1 MNLTNMNRSKNDNHY
16 TILIMDTYY
25 YIQNNIKRFF
35 VSSLFMLLLLVS
47 SNMTAQSNASEVSG
61 TVVSAEDSM
70 PLPGVSIVLK
80 GTATGVTTD
89 FDGNYSIKMPNST
102 GTLVF
107 SYLGFETREVAVNGQ
122 STINVSMAT
131 DTQALDEV
139 VVTALGIK
147 RSEKSLGYS
156 VENVA
161 AEELTRVAQANVL
174 NSLSGKVA
182 GVTLN
187 STGGTGSTVSM
198 VIRGAISLSTDNQP
212 LFVVDGVPIANSVNN
227 IGGFGD
233 RNPVDYGNAISDLD
247 PESIENV
254 TILKGPS
261 AAALYG
267 SRAGNGV
274 VLITTKKAKDNQR
287 MKVTFSSNTVFD
299 LPYKYLDIQ
308 SQFASGYLSYSP
320 ASEGNG
326 NILPSV
332 IPAGGNGGPELDR
345 GYFAVQ
351 WNSPLDAN
359 GNPIPIELKSYS
371 NNIRNFVQT
380 GITTTN
386 SITVT
391 NSTESLNY
399 RLGVTAMDNTGVVP
413 NSDLKRNSFSLSA
426 SSSLTDKLTVSSNIN
441 VIHSYADNR
450 PASNRGTN
458 PLQAAYSVPANINIL
473 DIKDYK
479 LPGTDIFNFSDNYPN
494 PYFLAYEVNNSFSR
508 FRIFGNMAL
517 DWQLSPS
524 FNIRTSYN
532 LNSFNQTQE
541 TKMAPGYARES
552 NNGTYGIAK
561 TDGMETNID
570 LLATYTKELGDFD
583 MSISAG
589 GNLMYQRNNGLSNS
603 ASNKVGLIV
612 PNLFTVDNIAPA
624 TLQFSSFN
632 TERAINSV
640 YALANFGFK
649 DMLYLDVTARND
661 WSSTL
666 PIDNRSYFYPS
677 ASLSFLVSE
686 LVSIP
691 KVDLLKLRAGWARV
705 GNDTSPYQL
714 GSFYNNQGQWDS
726 AVLYSAQG
734 GLNTPGLEPEEATS
748 KEFGIDLTMFQNR
761 LRIEGTY
768 YTVENRNQIVPNI
781 PIPGSSGYSS
791 VSINAGV
798 LESKGYEISLG
809 FTPIRNENWNWDLNV
824 NYTTNESKIL
834 ELSDG
839 VDYIQFWSDNKS
851 VSRGYVANA
860 ATGED
865 GLVGNIYSPKIKRV
879 TDVNS
884 PYFNYPLIGQGEDAE
899 WLAQDER
906 VKVGNYNP
914 DFIVGLQSS
923 LSYKNLTLNLTFDW
937 RSGGQ
942 YMSQTSRY
950 LTEDGYSQQILDNL
964 VNPGIANAG
973 PELKQWV
980 LDHADEYIFGENF
993 ISIGGPPSDGGFAE
1007 SLGGS
1012 VVYDGIFNAGV
1023 VGTHD
1028 ENGNFILD
1036 YENLGDVGT
1045 NFIPFSVANP
1055 WDFGTPHMFDAD
1067 FIKLREISLSY
1078 DLPNKYVDRIGLDK
1092 LSFAVY
1098 SRNIMLW
1105 TKDSAF
1111 GVDPERAFQAETS
1124 SGNRGTQFKQGIER
1138 YNVEPWLVPIGI
1150 KISVTF

>member
-1 MNLTNMNRSKNDNHY
+1 
-16 TILIMDTYY
+16 MDTHNHFQNKVARYSACLSFVLFLLFSS
-25 YIQNNIKRFF
+25 YISAQTVTGT
-35 VSSLFMLLLLVS
+35 VSS
-47 SNMTAQSNASEVSG
+47 AADG
-61 TVVSAEDSM
+61 M
-70 PLPGVSIVLK
+70 PLPGVTVLIK
-80 GTATGVTTD
+80 GTTSGTSAD
-89 FDGNYSIKMPNST
+89 FDGNYTIDIPDANS
-102 GTLVF
+102 TLVF
-107 SYLGFETREVAVNGQ
+107 SYLGFEAQDIEVAGRT
-122 STINVSMAT
+122 TINVVMNEDA
-131 DTQALDEV
+131 QALDEV

-147 RSEKSLGYS
+147 REEKSLGYS

-161 AEELTRVAQANVL
+161 AEELTRVAQENVL

-187 STGGTGSTVSM
+187 NTGGAGSSVSM
-198 VIRGAISLSTDNQP
+198 VIRGAISLSSDNQP
-212 LFVVDGVPIANSVNN
+212 LFVVDGVPIANTLNN

-247 PESIENV
+247 PQSIENV
-254 TILKGPS
+254 SILKGPS

-274 VLITTKKAKDNQR
+274 VLITTKKAKDKEK
-287 MKVTFSSNTVFD
+287 MKVNFTSNTVFD
-299 LPYKYLDIQ
+299 VPYRYLDTQ
-308 SQFASGYLSYSP
+308 SQFANGYFSFSPESQGGSY
-320 ASEGNG
+320 
-326 NILPSV
+326 ILPDV
-332 IPAGGNGGPELDR
+332 IPAGGNGGPELDK
-345 GYFAVQ
+345 GYYAVQ

-359 GNPIPIELKSYS
+359 GVPIPTELVSYPD
-371 NNIRNFVQT
+371 NVKEFVQT

-386 SITVT
+386 SITIT
-391 NSTESLNY
+391 NSTEALNY
-399 RLGVTAMDNTGVVP
+399 RMGVTALDNTGIIP
-413 NSDLKRNSFSLSA
+413 NSDFKRNSFSLSA
-426 SSSLTDKLTVSSNIN
+426 SSKFSDKLEASTN
-441 VIHSYADNR
+441 VNVVHGYADNR

-473 DIKDYK
+473 DVKDYK
-479 LPGTDIFNFSDNYPN
+479 LPGTDIYNFSSDYSN
-494 PYFLAYEVNNSFSR
+494 PWFLANEVNNSFSR
-508 FRIFGNMAL
+508 FRVYGNFAL
-517 DWQLSPS
+517 DWKVSPS

-541 TKMAPGYARES
+541 TKMAPGYNRET

-561 TDGMETNID
+561 TDGLETNID
-570 LLATYTKELGDFD
+570 LLASYNKDLGDFD
-583 MSISAG
+583 MTISAG
-589 GNLMYQRNNGLSNS
+589 GNLMYQKNNGLINS
-603 ASNKVGLIV
+603 AATGAGLIV

-624 TLQFSSFN
+624 TLNYSSYT
-632 TERAINSV
+632 TERGINSV
-640 YALANFGFK
+640 YGLANFGFK

-666 PIDNRSYFYPS
+666 PVDNRSYFYPS
-677 ASLSFLVSE
+677 ASLSLLVSE

-691 KVDLLKLRAGWARV
+691 KVDLLKVRAGWARV

-714 GSFYNNQGQWDS
+714 SSYFNNNGQWEN
-726 AVLYSAQG
+726 AVLYSGQS
-734 GLNTPGLEPEEATS
+734 GLNTPNLEPEEATS
-748 KEFGIDLTMFQNR
+748 QEIGIDLNMFSNR
-761 LRIEGTY
+761 LRFEGTY

-781 PIPGSSGYSS
+781 PIPGSSGYNS

-798 LESKGYEISLG
+798 LESKGLELSLG
-809 FTPIRNENWNWDLNV
+809 FTPVRTENFNWDVNL
-824 NYTTNESKIL
+824 NYTTNESTIL

-839 VDYIQFWSDNKS
+839 VDYIEFWSENKS

-865 GLVGNIYSPKIKRV
+865 GLVGNIYSPLIKRV

-884 PYFNYPLIGQGEDAE
+884 PYYNYPLLGSGEDAE

-914 DFIVGLQSS
+914 DFVMGLQTT
-923 LSYKNLTLNLTFDW
+923 LSYKNLSLNLTFDW

-950 LTEDGYSQQILDNL
+950 MVEDGYGQQILNNL
-964 VNPGIANAG
+964 INPGISEPG

-980 LDHADEYIFGENF
+980 LDNADLLIYGENF
-993 ISIGGPPSDGGFAE
+993 LSIGGPPSNGGFAQD
-1007 SLGGS
+1007 LGGS

-1028 ENGNFILD
+1028 ENGNFILES
-1036 YENLGDVGT
+1036 ENLGEAGT
-1045 NFIPFSVANP
+1045 AFIPFSVANP

-1067 FIKLREISLSY
+1067 YVKLREVSLSY
-1078 DLPNKYVDRIGLDK
+1078 DLPSKFIERTAIDN
-1092 LSFAVY
+1092 LSVSLY

-1105 TKDSAF
+1105 TKDSEF
-1111 GVDPERAFQAETS
+1111 GIDPERAFQAETS

-1138 YNVEPWLVPIGI
+1138 YNVDPWLVPIGI
-1150 KISVTF
+1150 KIGITF

>member
-1 MNLTNMNRSKNDNHY
+1 MK
-16 TILIMDTYY
+16 TY
-25 YIQNNIKRFF
+25 INIKSLLPNFSF
-35 VSSLFMLLLLVS
+35 ASLFLSLVWFG
-47 SNMTAQSNASEVSG
+47 NPAFAQNGDA
-61 TVVSAEDSM
+61 TVTGSVTSVEDGM
-70 PLPGVSIVLK
+70 PLPGVTIVLK
-80 GTATGVTTD
+80 GTNTGVTTD
-89 FDGNYSIKMPNST
+89 FDGDYSIQVGN
-102 GTLVF
+102 GEGILVF
-107 SYLGFETREVAVNGQ
+107 SYLGFETLEIAVNGR
-122 STINVSMAT
+122 SSIDVAMEPG
-131 DTQALDEV
+131 TQALDEV

-147 RSEKSLGYS
+147 REDKSLGYS
-156 VENVA
+156 VERVA
-161 AEELTRVAQANVL
+161 AEELTRVAQENVL

-187 STGGTGSTVSM
+187 NTGGTGSSVSM
-198 VIRGAISLSTDNQP
+198 VIRGAISLSSDNQP
-212 LFVVDGVPIANSVNN
+212 LFVIDGVPVANTLNN

-247 PESIENV
+247 PNSIENV

-274 VLITTKKAKDNQR
+274 VLITTKKASEGQR
-287 MKVTFSSNTVFD
+287 MKVNITSNTVFD
-299 LPYKYLDIQ
+299 IPYRYVDTQ
-308 SQFASGYLSYSP
+308 SRFASGYFSYSP
-320 ASEGNG
+320 ESEGG
-326 NILPSV
+326 SNIMPDV
-332 IPAGGNGGPELDR
+332 IPSGGNGGPELDK

-359 GNPIPIELKSYS
+359 GNPIPIPLRSYP
-371 NNIRNFVQT
+371 NNIKEFVRN

-386 SITVT
+386 SFSVS
-391 NSTESLNY
+391 NSNEVLNY
-399 RLGVTAMDNTGVVP
+399 RLGVTAMDNSGVIP

-426 SSSLTDKLTVSSNIN
+426 SSNMANRFTVSTNIN
-441 VIHSYADNR
+441 VVHSYADNR

-473 DIKDYK
+473 DVKDYR
-479 LPGTDIFNFSDNYPN
+479 LPGTDVFNFSDDYAN
-494 PYFLAYEVNNSFSR
+494 PWFLANEVNNSFSR
-508 FRIFGNMAL
+508 FRVYGNLAL
-517 DWQLSPS
+517 DWNISPN

-541 TKMAPGYARES
+541 TKMAPGYNREP
-552 NNGTYGIAK
+552 NNGTYGIAE
-561 TDGMETNID
+561 TDGIETNID
-570 LLATYTKELGDFD
+570 MLASYNKIWGEFD
-583 MSISAG
+583 MTVSAG
-589 GNLMYQRNNGLSNS
+589 GNLMYQKNKGLSNS
-603 ASNKVGLIV
+603 AATRAGLIV
-612 PNLFTVDNIAPA
+612 PNLFTVDNIAPTA
-624 TLQFSSFN
+624 LRYSSFT

-640 YALANFGFK
+640 YGLANFGLY
-649 DMLYLDVTARND
+649 DMLYIDVTARND

-666 PIDNRSYFYPS
+666 PVDNRSYFYPS
-677 ASLSFLVSE
+677 ASVSFLLSE
-686 LVSIP
+686 LVTIP
-691 KVDLLKLRAGWARV
+691 KVDLFKLRGGWARV

-714 GSFYNNQGQWDS
+714 GAYYNNVGQWNN
-726 AVLYSAQG
+726 AILYSAQG

-748 KEFGIDLTMFQNR
+748 QEFGIDLTMFGNR
-761 LRIEGTY
+761 VRFEGTY

-781 PIPGSSGYSS
+781 PIPGSSGYNS

-798 LESKGYEISLG
+798 LESKGFELSLG
-809 FTPIRNENWNWDLNV
+809 LTPIRSESWNWDLNL

-834 ELSDG
+834 ALAEG
-839 VDYIQFWSDNKS
+839 VDYIEFWSDNKS
-851 VSRGYVANA
+851 VSRGYVANS

-865 GLVGNIYSPKIKRV
+865 GLVGNIYSPKIRRV
-879 TDVNS
+879 TDENS
-884 PYFNYPLIGQGEDAE
+884 PYYNYPLIGQGEDAE
-899 WLAQDER
+899 WLAQEER

-914 DFIVGLQSS
+914 DFVMGLQSS

-950 LTEDGYSQQILDNL
+950 LVEDGYGQRILDNL
-964 VNPGIANAG
+964 VNPGISEPG

-980 LDHADEYIFGENF
+980 LDNADRLIFGENF
-993 ISIGGPPSDGGFAE
+993 LSIGGPPGDGGFAE
-1007 SLGGS
+1007 SLGGR

-1023 VGTHD
+1023 VGEHD

-1067 FIKLREISLSY
+1067 FIKLREISLGY
-1078 DLPNKYVDRIGLDK
+1078 DLPRKFVDRMGIDNLN
-1092 LSFAVY
+1092 FALY

-1111 GVDPERAFQAETS
+1111 GVDPERAFQAESS

-1150 KISVTF
+1150 KVGITF

>member
-1 MNLTNMNRSKNDNHY
+1 MKKKT
-16 TILIMDTYY
+16 
-25 YIQNNIKRFF
+25 KRFF
-35 VSSLFMLLLLVS
+35 VSFLFTLSLLVG
-47 SNMTAQSNASEVSG
+47 SNVIAQTNNFEVSG
-61 TVVSAEDSM
+61 TVVSAEDNM

-80 GTATGVTTD
+80 GTTTGVTTD
-89 FDGNYSIKMPNST
+89 FDGNYSIKIPDGNS
-102 GTLVF
+102 GVLEF
-107 SYLGFETREVAVNGQ
+107 SYLGFETRDLAVNGQ
-122 STINVSMAT
+122 STINVSLAASA
-131 DTQALDEV
+131 QALDEV

-147 RSEKSLGYS
+147 RKDKSLGYS

-161 AEELTRVAQANVL
+161 AEELTRVTQANVL

-187 STGGTGSTVSM
+187 ATGGTGSSVSM
-198 VIRGAISLSTDNQP
+198 VIRGAISLSSDNQP

-227 IGGFGD
+227 VGGFGS

-254 TILKGPS
+254 SILKGAS

-274 VLITTKKAKDNQR
+274 VLITTKKAKDKER
-287 MKVTFSSNTVFD
+287 MKVSFTSNTVFD
-299 LPYKYLDIQ
+299 VPYKYLDIQ
-308 SQFASGYLSYSP
+308 SRFASGYLSYSP
-320 ASEGNG
+320 ESEGNG
-326 NILPSV
+326 NLLSPV
-332 IPAGGNGGPELDR
+332 IPAGGNGGPELDQ

-359 GNPIPIELKSYS
+359 GNPIPIELKSHP
-371 NNIRNFVQT
+371 NNIKDFLQT

-386 SITVT
+386 SLTVT
-391 NSTESLNY
+391 NSTEALNY
-399 RLGVTAMDNTGVVP
+399 RLGVTAMENTGIIP
-413 NSDLKRNSFSLSA
+413 NSDFKRNSFSLSA
-426 SSSLTDKLTVSSNIN
+426 SSVLSEKFTVSSNVN
-441 VIHSYADNR
+441 VVHSYADNR

-458 PLQAAYSVPANINIL
+458 PLQAAYQVPANINIL

-479 LPGTDIFNFSDNYPN
+479 LPGTDVFNFSDDYPN
-494 PYFLAYEVNNSFSR
+494 PWFLANEVNNSFSR
-508 FRIFGNMAL
+508 FRIYGNIAL
-517 DWQLSPS
+517 NMQISPS

-541 TKMAPGYARES
+541 TKMAPGYDRER

-561 TDGMETNID
+561 TDGLETNID
-570 LLATYTKELGDFD
+570 LLATYTKDIGDFD
-583 MSISAG
+583 MSFSVG
-589 GNLMYQRNNGLSNS
+589 GNLMYQKNTGISNS
-603 ASNKVGLIV
+603 AADKAGLVV

-624 TLQFSSFN
+624 TLRYSSFSS
-632 TERAINSV
+632 ERAINSV
-640 YALANFGFK
+640 FALANFGYK

-677 ASLSFLVSE
+677 ASLSLLVSE

-691 KVDLLKLRAGWARV
+691 KVDLLKFRGGWAQV
-705 GNDTSPYQL
+705 GNDTDPYQL
-714 GSFYNNQGQWDS
+714 GAFYNNAGQWDN
-726 AVLYSAQG
+726 AILYTAQT

-748 KEFGIDLTMFQNR
+748 LEFGVDLTMFNNR
-761 LRIEGTY
+761 LRFEGTY

-798 LESKGYEISLG
+798 LESKGYEMSLG
-809 FTPIRNENWNWDLNV
+809 FTPLRNENWNWDLNV

-839 VDYIQFWSDNKS
+839 VEYIQFWSDNKS
-851 VSRGYVANA
+851 VSRGYVANS

-865 GLVGNIYSPKIKRV
+865 GLVGNIYSPKILRV

-884 PYFNYPLIGQGEDAE
+884 PYYNYPLLGQGEDAE
-899 WLAQDER
+899 WLAQEER

-914 DFIVGLQSS
+914 DFVIGLQSS
-923 LSYKNLTLNLTFDW
+923 LSYKNLTLSFTLDW

-980 LDHADEYIFGENF
+980 LDHADELIFGENF
-993 ISIGGPPSDGGFAE
+993 LSIGGPPGEGGFPE
-1007 SLGGS
+1007 NLGGT

-1028 ENGNFILD
+1028 DDGNFILD
-1036 YENLGDVGT
+1036 YENLGEVGT

-1067 FIKLREISLSY
+1067 FIKLREISLGY
-1078 DLPNKYVDRIGLDK
+1078 DLPRKYVDRIGLDN
-1092 LSFAVY
+1092 LNVSIY

-1105 TKDSAF
+1105 TKDSDF
-1111 GVDPERAFQAETS
+1111 GVDPERAFQAETGK
-1124 SGNRGTQFKQGIER
+1124 GNRGTQFKQGIER
-1138 YNVEPWLVPIGI
+1138 YNVEPWLVPVGI
-1150 KISVTF
+1150 KIGITF

>member
-1 MNLTNMNRSKNDNHY
+1 MEKYTSPQAHIERFLTVF
-16 TILIMDTYY
+16 LITLMA
-25 YIQNNIKRFF
+25 
-35 VSSLFMLLLLVS
+35 LVS
-47 SNMTAQSNASEVSG
+47 FNMEAQSGSEVSG
-61 TVVSAEDSM
+61 TVTASEDGT

-80 GTATGVTTD
+80 GTGNGVTTD
-89 FDGNYSIKMPNST
+89 FDGNYSIAVPNAD
-102 GTLVF
+102 GILVF
-107 SYLGFETREVAVNGQ
+107 SYLGFETKEISVDGR
-122 STINVSMAT
+122 STITISLNAS
-131 DTQALDEV
+131 TQALDEV

-147 RSEKSLGYS
+147 REEKSLGYS

-161 AEELTRVAQANVL
+161 AEELTRVAQENVL

-187 STGGTGSTVSM
+187 NTGGSGSSVSM
-198 VIRGAISLSTDNQP
+198 VIRGAISLSSDNQP
-212 LFVVDGVPIANSVNN
+212 LFVVDGVPIANTLNN

-247 PESIENV
+247 PQSIENV

-274 VLITTKKAKDNQR
+274 VLITTKKAADKEK
-287 MKVTFSSNTVFD
+287 MKVAFTSNTVFD
-299 LPYKYLDIQ
+299 VPFRYLKNQ
-308 SQFASGYLSYSP
+308 SQFANGYFSYSP
-320 ASEGNG
+320 ESEGG
-326 NILPSV
+326 SNILPNV

-359 GNPIPIELKSYS
+359 GNPIPTELKSYP
-371 NNIRNFVQT
+371 NNIKEFLQT

-386 SITVT
+386 SMTVS
-391 NSTESLNY
+391 NSTDAMNY
-399 RLGVTAMDNTGVVP
+399 RLGVTALDNSGIIP
-413 NSDLKRNSFSLSA
+413 NSDFKRNSFSLSA
-426 SSSLTDKLTVSSNIN
+426 SSSFSDKLTVSTN
-441 VIHSYADNR
+441 VNVTHSYADNR

-458 PLQAAYSVPANINIL
+458 PLEAAYGVPANINIL
-473 DIKDYK
+473 DVKDYK
-479 LPGTDIFNFSDNYPN
+479 LPGTDVFNFSDNYPN
-494 PYFLAYEVNNSFSR
+494 PWFLANEVNNSFSR
-508 FRIFGNMAL
+508 FRVYGNLAM
-517 DWQLSPS
+517 DWKIAPS

-541 TKMAPGYARES
+541 TKMAPGYNREP

-561 TDGMETNID
+561 TDGLETNID
-570 LLATYTKELGDFD
+570 LLATFTKDLGDFD
-583 MSISAG
+583 MTISAG
-589 GNLMYQRNNGLSNS
+589 GNLMYQKNKGLSNS
-603 ASNKVGLIV
+603 AATRAGLIV
-612 PNLFTVDNIAPA
+612 PNLFTVDNIAP
-624 TLQFSSFN
+624 TSLRYSSF
-632 TERAINSV
+632 TSERAINSV
-640 YALANFGFK
+640 FGLANFGFK
-649 DMLYLDVTARND
+649 NMLYLDVTARND

-666 PIDNRSYFYPS
+666 PVDNRSYFYPS

-686 LVSIP
+686 LISIP

-705 GNDTSPYQL
+705 GNDTNSYQL
-714 GSFYNNQGQWDS
+714 GAFFNNQGQWDN

-734 GLNTPGLEPEEATS
+734 GLNTPNLEPEEATS
-748 KEFGIDLTMFQNR
+748 QEFGLDLTMFQNR
-761 LRIEGTY
+761 LRFEGTY

-781 PIPGSSGYSS
+781 PIPGSSGYNN

-798 LESKGYEISLG
+798 LESKGFELSLG
-809 FTPIRNENWNWDLNV
+809 FTPIRTENWNWDLNL

-834 ELSDG
+834 ELSEG
-839 VDYIQFWSDNKS
+839 VDYIELWNENKS
-851 VSRGYVANA
+851 VSRAYVANP

-865 GLVGNIYSPKIKRV
+865 GLVGNIYSPKIRRV

-899 WLAQDER
+899 WLAQEER

-914 DFIVGLQSS
+914 DFVMGLQTS
-923 LSYKNLTLNLTFDW
+923 LSYKNISLNMTFDW

-950 LTEDGYSQQILDNL
+950 FTEDGYSQQILDNL
-964 VNPGIANAG
+964 VNPGIPNPG

-980 LDHADEYIFGENF
+980 LDNADRIIFEDSF
-993 ISIGGPPSDGGFAE
+993 LSIGGPPSDGGFPE
-1007 SLGGS
+1007 DLGGS

-1067 FIKLREISLSY
+1067 FIKLREISITY
-1078 DLPNKYVDRIGLDK
+1078 DLPSKFVDRIGLDN
-1092 LSFAVY
+1092 LSFSLY

-1105 TKDSAF
+1105 TKDSDY
-1111 GVDPERAFQAETS
+1111 GIDPERAFQAETS

-1150 KISVTF
+1150 KIGVTF

>member
-1 MNLTNMNRSKNDNHY
+1 MGINYFQINLRGFSKAY
-16 TILIMDTYY
+16 LT
-25 YIQNNIKRFF
+25 
-35 VSSLFMLLLLVS
+35 LLLLLACS
-47 SNMTAQSNASEVSG
+47 TITAQTTNFQVSG
-61 TVVSAEDSM
+61 TVTSSEDNV
-70 PLPGVSIVLK
+70 PLPGVTILLK
-80 GTATGVTTD
+80 GTTTGVTTD
-89 FDGNYSIKMPNST
+89 FDGNYTIAVPNGT
-102 GTLVF
+102 GTLIY
-107 SYLGFETREVAVNGQ
+107 SYIGFKTQEISVNGR
-122 STINVSMAT
+122 TAINISLET
-131 DTQALDEV
+131 DAQALDEV

-147 RSEKSLGYS
+147 REDKSLGYS

-161 AEELTRVAQANVL
+161 AEELTRVAQENVL

-187 STGGTGSTVSM
+187 STGGTGSSVSM
-198 VIRGAISLSTDNQP
+198 VIRGAISLSSDNQP
-212 LFVVDGVPIANSVNN
+212 LFVVDGVPIANSLNN

-247 PESIENV
+247 PQSIENV

-274 VLITTKKAKDNQR
+274 VLITTKKGEDNQK
-287 MKVTFSSNTVFD
+287 MKVNFTSNTVFD
-299 LPYKYLDIQ
+299 IPYKYIDTQ
-308 SQFASGYLSYSP
+308 SEYASGYFSYSP
-320 ASEGNG
+320 QSQGG
-326 NILPSV
+326 SYIMPDV
-332 IPAGGNGGPELDR
+332 IPQGGNGGPGLDR

-351 WNSPLDAN
+351 WNSPLDSN
-359 GNPIPIELKSYS
+359 GNPIPTELKSYP
-371 NNIRNFVQT
+371 NNIKNFVQN

-386 SITVT
+386 SMTVS
-391 NSTESLNY
+391 NSTELMNY
-399 RLGVTAMDNTGVVP
+399 RLGVTNMNNSGIIP

-426 SSSLTDKLTVSSNIN
+426 SSNLNDKFTVSTN
-441 VIHSYADNR
+441 VNVVHSYSDNR

-458 PLQAAYSVPANINIL
+458 PLQAAYSIPANINIL
-473 DIKDYK
+473 DVKDYK
-479 LPGTDIFNFSDNYPN
+479 LPGTDVFNFSNDYEN
-494 PYFLAYEVNNSFSR
+494 PWFLANEVNNSFSR
-508 FRIFGNMAL
+508 FRVYGNLAL
-517 DWQLSPS
+517 DWQISPE
-524 FNIRTSYN
+524 FNIRSSYN
-532 LNSFNQTQE
+532 LNTFNQTQE
-541 TKMAPGYARES
+541 TKMAPGYSRES
-552 NNGTYGIAK
+552 NNGTYGIGT
-561 TDGMETNID
+561 TDGLETNID
-570 LLATYTKELGDFD
+570 LLASFTKKWGDFD
-583 MSISAG
+583 MTLSGG
-589 GNLMYQRNNGLSNS
+589 GNLMYQKNNGLSNS
-603 ASNKVGLIV
+603 AASRAGLIV
-612 PNLFTVDNIAPA
+612 PNLFTVDNIAA
-624 TLQFSSFN
+624 SSLVYSSF
-632 TERAINSV
+632 TSERAINSV
-640 YALANFGFK
+640 YGLANFGYK
-649 DMLYLDVTARND
+649 GMLYLDVTARND

-666 PIDNRSYFYPS
+666 PVDNRSYFYPS

-686 LVSIP
+686 VVDIP
-691 KVDLLKLRAGWARV
+691 KVDLFKLRGGWARV

-714 GSFYNNQGQWDS
+714 GAYYNNAGQWDN
-726 AVLYSAQG
+726 AILYSANS

-748 KEFGIDLTMFQNR
+748 QEFGIDLTMFENR
-761 LRIEGTY
+761 FRFEGTY

-798 LESKGYEISLG
+798 LESKGYELSLG
-809 FTPIRNENWNWDLNV
+809 FTPIRSENWNWDLNV

-834 ELSDG
+834 ALADG
-839 VDYIQFWSDNKS
+839 VDYIEFWSDNKS

-884 PYFNYPLIGQGEDAE
+884 PYYNYPLIGQGEDAE
-899 WLAQDER
+899 WLAQEER

-914 DFIVGLQSS
+914 DFVMGLQSS
-923 LSYKNLTLNLTFDW
+923 LSYKNFTLNMTFDW

-950 LTEDGYSQQILDNL
+950 LVEDGYGQNILDNL
-964 VNPGIANAG
+964 VDPGISEPG

-980 LDHADEYIFGENF
+980 LDHADEYIYGENF
-993 ISIGGPPSDGGFAE
+993 ISIGGPPGNGGFPE
-1007 SLGGS
+1007 DLGGS

-1023 VGTHD
+1023 VGEHD

-1055 WDFGTPHMFDAD
+1055 WDFGTPHMYDAD
-1067 FIKLREISLSY
+1067 FIKLREISLGY
-1078 DLPNKYVDRIGLDK
+1078 DLPRKYVDRIGIENLNF
-1092 LSFAVY
+1092 SIY

-1111 GVDPERAFQAETS
+1111 GIDPERAFQAETS
-1124 SGNRGTQFKQGIER
+1124 KDNRGTQFKQGIER

-1150 KISVTF
+1150 KIGITF

>member
-1 MNLTNMNRSKNDNHY
+1 MN
-16 TILIMDTYY
+16 MDTYY
-25 YIQNNIKRFF
+25 TIKDRTKQFF
-35 VSSLFMLLLLVS
+35 APFLFMLLLLVS
-47 SNMTAQSNASEVSG
+47 TNMNAQRNSSDVSG
-61 TVVSAEDSM
+61 TVISSEDSM
-70 PLPGVSIVLK
+70 PLAGVSVIIK
-80 GTATGVTTD
+80 GTTTGVSTD
-89 FDGNYSIKMPNST
+89 FDGVYSIKIPDGK

-107 SYLGFETREVAVNGQ
+107 SYIGFKTREILVNGET
-122 STINVSMAT
+122 TINASLET
-131 DTQALDEV
+131 DTETLDEV

-147 RSEKSLGYS
+147 REQKSLGYS

-161 AEELTRVAQANVL
+161 AEELTRVAQENML

-187 STGGTGSTVSM
+187 STGGTGSSVSM
-198 VIRGAISLSTDNQP
+198 VIRGAISLSSDNQP

-227 IGGFGD
+227 IGGFGS

-247 PESIENV
+247 PQSIENV
-254 TILKGPS
+254 SILKGPS

-274 VLITTKKAKDNQR
+274 VLITTKKAKDNER
-287 MKVTFSSNTVFD
+287 MKVTVTSNTVFD
-299 LPYKYLDIQ
+299 VPYKYLDIQ

-320 ASEGNG
+320 ESEGNG
-326 NILPSV
+326 NILPAV

-345 GYFAVQ
+345 GYYAVQ

-359 GNPIPIELKSYS
+359 GNPIPIELKSYG
-371 NNIRNFVQT
+371 NNIKNFVQT

-386 SITVT
+386 SVTVT
-391 NSTESLNY
+391 NSSDAINY
-399 RLGVTAMDNTGVVP
+399 RLGLSSMNNSGIIP

-426 SSSLTDKLTVSSNIN
+426 SSSLNEKLTFSSNIN
-441 VIHSYADNR
+441 VVHSYADNR

-473 DIKDYK
+473 DVENYK
-479 LPGTDIFNFSDNYPN
+479 LPGTDVFNFSDDYAN

-508 FRIFGNMAL
+508 FRVFGNAAL
-517 DWQLSPS
+517 DWQLTPS

-532 LNSFNQTQE
+532 LNTYNQTQE
-541 TKMAPGYARES
+541 TKMAPGYDRES

-561 TDGMETNID
+561 TDGLETNID
-570 LLATYTKELGDFD
+570 ILGTYTKEMGDFD
-583 MSISAG
+583 FSLSAG
-589 GNLMYQRNNGLSNS
+589 GNLMYQKNTGLSNS
-603 ASNKVGLIV
+603 AAAKAGLIV

-624 TLQFSSFN
+624 TLVYSSFN

-640 YALANFGFK
+640 FGLANFGFK

-666 PIDNRSYFYPS
+666 PVDNRSYFYPS
-677 ASLSFLVSE
+677 ASLSFLLSE
-686 LVSIP
+686 VVHIP
-691 KVDLLKLRAGWARV
+691 KVDLFKIRGGWARV
-705 GNDTSPYQL
+705 GNDTDPYQL
-714 GSFYNNQGQWDS
+714 GAYYNNQGQWDN
-726 AVLYSAQG
+726 AVLYSADG
-734 GLNTPGLEPEEATS
+734 GLNTPGLEPEQATS
-748 KEFGIDLTMFQNR
+748 QEFGIDLTMFNNR
-761 LRIEGTY
+761 LRFEGTY

-809 FTPIRNENWNWDLNV
+809 FTPLRNENWNWDLNL

-834 ELSDG
+834 ALSDG
-839 VDYIQFWSDNKS
+839 VDYIEFWSDNKS

-879 TDVNS
+879 TDKDS
-884 PYFNYPLIGQGEDAE
+884 PYYNYPLIGQGEDAE
-899 WLAQDER
+899 WLAEDER

-914 DFIVGLQSS
+914 DFVMGLQSS
-923 LSYKNLTLNLTFDW
+923 LSYKNFTLNMTFDW

-964 VNPGIANAG
+964 VDSGIASAG

-980 LDHADEYIFGENF
+980 LDNADQLIYGENF
-993 ISIGGPPSDGGFAE
+993 LSIGGTPGNGGFAE
-1007 SLGGS
+1007 DLGGS
-1012 VVYDGIFNAGV
+1012 VVYDGVFNAGV

-1036 YENLGDVGT
+1036 YENLGEEGT
-1045 NFIPFSVANP
+1045 NFIPFSVANA

-1067 FIKLREISLSY
+1067 FIKLREISISY
-1078 DLPNKYVDRIGLDK
+1078 DLQHKYIERLGLQN
-1092 LSFAVY
+1092 LTFSLY

-1138 YNVEPWLVPIGI
+1138 YNVEPWLIPVGI
-1150 KISVTF
+1150 KVGITF

>member
-1 MNLTNMNRSKNDNHY
+1 MNRSKNDNHY
-16 TILIMDTYY
+16 TILIMDMHY
-25 YIQNNIKRFF
+25 YIKDYIKRFF
-35 VSSLFMLLLLVS
+35 VSSVFMLLLLVG
-47 SNMTAQSNASEVSG
+47 SNVSAQTNGLEVSG
-61 TVVSAEDSM
+61 TVVSVEDSI

-89 FDGNYSIKMPNST
+89 FDGNYNIRISDSN

-131 DTQALDEV
+131 GTEALDEV

-147 RSEKSLGYS
+147 RAEKSLGYS

-161 AEELTRVAQANVL
+161 AEELTRVTQANLL

-187 STGGTGSTVSM
+187 ATGGTGSSVSM
-198 VIRGAISLSTDNQP
+198 VIRGAISLSSDNQP
-212 LFVVDGVPIANSVNN
+212 LFIVDGVPIANSVNN
-227 IGGFGD
+227 IGGFGS
-233 RNPVDYGNAISDLD
+233 RNPVDYGNAISDID
-247 PESIENV
+247 PESIESV
-254 TILKGPS
+254 SILKGGS

-274 VLITTKKAKDNQR
+274 VLITTKKAKDNDK
-287 MKVTFSSNTVFD
+287 MKVSVTSNTVFD

-320 ASEGNG
+320 RSQGNG
-326 NILPSV
+326 NILPAV
-332 IPAGGNGGPELDR
+332 IPAGGNGGPELNR

-359 GNPIPIELKSYS
+359 GTPIPIELKSYS
-371 NNIRNFVQT
+371 NNIKNFIQT

-391 NSTESLNY
+391 NSTEALNY
-399 RLGVTAMDNTGVVP
+399 RLGVTAMENTGIIP
-413 NSDLKRNSFSLSA
+413 NSDLKRNSFSMSA
-426 SSSLTDKLTVSSNIN
+426 SSGLTDKLVVSSNIN
-441 VIHSYADNR
+441 VVHSYADNR

-473 DIKDYK
+473 DIKNYD
-479 LPGTDIFNFSDNYPN
+479 LPGTDVFNFSDDYPN
-494 PYFLAYEVNNSFSR
+494 PWFLANEVNNSFSR
-508 FRIFGNMAL
+508 FRVFGNVAL

-524 FNIRTSYN
+524 FSIRTSYN

-541 TKMAPGYARES
+541 TKMAPGYSREP

-561 TDGMETNID
+561 TDGMETNVD
-570 LLATYTKELGDFD
+570 LLATYTKDLGDFD
-583 MSISAG
+583 MTFSAG
-589 GNLMYQRNNGLSNS
+589 GNLRYVRNKGLSNS
-603 ASNKVGLIV
+603 AADKAGLIV
-612 PNLFTVDNIAPA
+612 PNLFTVANIAPA
-624 TLQFSSFN
+624 ALRYSSYEE
-632 TERAINSV
+632 ERGVNSV
-640 YALANFGFK
+640 YGLANFGYK
-649 DMLYLDVTARND
+649 DMLYVDLTYRID

-666 PIDNRSYFYPS
+666 PLNNRRYNYPS

-691 KVDLLKLRAGWARV
+691 KVDLLKLRGGYAEV
-705 GNDTSPYQL
+705 GNDAQPYRL
-714 GSFYNNQGQWDS
+714 DTYFNNNGQWGD
-726 AVLYSAQG
+726 AVLYSAPSI
-734 GLNTPGLEPEEATS
+734 LNDPEIESEKATS
-748 KEFGIDLTMFQNR
+748 LEFGVDLTMFKNR
-761 LRIEGTY
+761 LRFNGTY
-768 YTVENRNQIVPNI
+768 YTVENKNQIFVNDLP
-781 PIPGSSGYSS
+781 PSSGFGG
-791 VSINAGV
+791 VSTNVGI

-824 NYTTNESKIL
+824 NYTTNESKMVALAEGI
-834 ELSDG
+834 
-839 VDYIQFWSDNKS
+839 DYIQFWSDNKS
-851 VSRGYVANA
+851 VSRGYVADP

-899 WLAQDER
+899 WLAQEER

-914 DFIVGLQSS
+914 DFIMGLQSS
-923 LSYKNLTLNLTFDW
+923 LSYKNLTLSLTFDW

-964 VNPGIANAG
+964 VNPGIAEAG

-980 LDHADEYIFGENF
+980 LDHAEEYIFGEDF
-993 ISIGGPPSDGGFAE
+993 ISIGGPPGNGGFAE
-1007 SLGGS
+1007 DLGGS

-1023 VGTHD
+1023 VGSHD

-1078 DLPNKYVDRIGLDK
+1078 DLPSKYIDRMNLDR
-1092 LSFAVY
+1092 LSFSIY

-1124 SGNRGTQFKQGIER
+1124 QGSRGTQFKQGIER

-1150 KISVTF
+1150 KIGITF

>member
-1 MNLTNMNRSKNDNHY
+1 
-16 TILIMDTYY
+16 MDTHT
-25 YIQNNIKRFF
+25 YIQNNVARVSACFSF
-35 VSSLFMLLLLVS
+35 VLLLLFS
-47 SNMTAQSNASEVSG
+47 SN
-61 TVVSAEDSM
+61 VSAQTVTGAVTGAEDGM
-70 PLPGVSIVLK
+70 PLPGVTVVIK
-80 GTATGVTTD
+80 GTNNGVSAD
-89 FDGNYSIKMPNST
+89 FDGRYSIEVPDANSI
-102 GTLVF
+102 LLF
-107 SYLGFETREVAVNGQ
+107 SYLGFETQEIVVGGR
-122 STINVSMAT
+122 STIDVSLNTSA
-131 DTQALDEV
+131 QALDEV

-147 RSEKSLGYS
+147 REQKSLGYS

-161 AEELTRVAQANVL
+161 SEELTRVAQENVL

-187 STGGTGSTVSM
+187 NTGGAGSSVSM
-198 VIRGAISLSTDNQP
+198 VIRGAISLSSDNQP
-212 LFVVDGVPIANSVNN
+212 LFVVDGVPIANTLNN

-247 PESIENV
+247 PQSIENV
-254 TILKGPS
+254 SILKGPS

-274 VLITTKKAKDNQR
+274 VLITTKKANDKEK
-287 MKVTFSSNTVFD
+287 MKVSFSTNTVFD
-299 LPYKYLDIQ
+299 VPVRFLEIQ
-308 SQFASGYLSYSP
+308 SQFANGYFSYSP
-320 ASEGNG
+320 ESQGG
-326 NILPSV
+326 SNILPDV

-351 WNSPLDAN
+351 WNSPRDAN
-359 GNPIPIELKSYS
+359 GVPIPTELKSYPD
-371 NNIRNFVQT
+371 NVKKFVQT

-386 SITVT
+386 SLTIT
-391 NSTESLNY
+391 NSTESMNY
-399 RLGVTAMDNTGVVP
+399 RVGVTVLDNSGIIP
-413 NSDLKRNSFSLSA
+413 NSDFKRNSLSISA
-426 SSSLTDKLTVSSNIN
+426 SSKFSDKLTASTN
-441 VIHSYADNR
+441 VNVVHSYADNR

-473 DIKDYK
+473 DVKDYK
-479 LPGTDIFNFSDNYPN
+479 LPGTDVFNFSDDYPN
-494 PYFLAYEVNNSFSR
+494 PYFMANEINNSFSR
-508 FRIFGNMAL
+508 FRVYGNFAL
-517 DWQLSPS
+517 DWQISPS
-524 FNIRTSYN
+524 FNIRSSYN

-541 TKMAPGYARES
+541 TKMAPGYNREP

-561 TDGMETNID
+561 TDGLETNID
-570 LLATYTKELGDFD
+570 LLATFTKDLGDFD
-583 MSISAG
+583 MTISAG
-589 GNLMYQRNNGLSNS
+589 GNLMYQKNRGLSNS
-603 ASNKVGLIV
+603 AATRAGLIV
-612 PNLFTVDNIAPA
+612 PNLFTVDNIAP
-624 TLQFSSFN
+624 TSLRYSSFT

-640 YALANFGFK
+640 FGLANFGFM

-666 PIDNRSYFYPS
+666 PVDNRSYFYPS

-686 LVSIP
+686 LVKIP
-691 KVDLLKLRAGWARV
+691 KVDLLKVRAGWARV
-705 GNDTSPYQL
+705 GNDTNPYQL
-714 GSFYNNQGQWDS
+714 GAFFNNQGQWDN

-734 GLNTPGLEPEEATS
+734 GLNTPNLEPEEATS
-748 KEFGIDLTMFQNR
+748 QELGIDLTMFSNR
-761 LRIEGTY
+761 LRFEGTY
-768 YTVENRNQIVPNI
+768 YMVENRNQIVPNI
-781 PIPGSSGYSS
+781 PIPGSSGYNS

-798 LESKGYEISLG
+798 LESTGFELSLG
-809 FTPIRNENWNWDLNV
+809 FTPVRTENWNWDLNL

-839 VDYIQFWSDNKS
+839 VDYIEFWSDNKS

-865 GLVGNIYSPKIKRV
+865 GLVGNIYSPKIRRV

-884 PYFNYPLIGQGEDAE
+884 PYYNYPLLGQGEDAE
-899 WLAQDER
+899 WLAEEER

-914 DFIVGLQSS
+914 DFVMGLQTS
-923 LSYKNLTLNLTFDW
+923 LSFKNVSLNMTFDW

-964 VNPGIANAG
+964 VNPGIATAG

-980 LDHADEYIFGENF
+980 LDNADQLIYGENF
-993 ISIGGPPSDGGFAE
+993 LSIGGPPGNGGFPE
-1007 SLGGS
+1007 DLGGS

-1045 NFIPFSVANP
+1045 AFIPFSVANP

-1067 FIKLREISLSY
+1067 FIKLREISLTY
-1078 DLPNKYVDRIGLDK
+1078 DFPKKFLEKSGIDN
-1092 LSFAVY
+1092 LSFSLY

-1138 YNVEPWLVPIGI
+1138 YNIEPWLVPIGLKVGI
-1150 KISVTF
+1150 TF

>member
-1 MNLTNMNRSKNDNHY
+1 MGTNFFQINIRRFSVTYLT
-16 TILIMDTYY
+16 L
-25 YIQNNIKRFF
+25 
-35 VSSLFMLLLLVS
+35 LLLLVCS
-47 SNMTAQSNASEVSG
+47 TTTAQTINFQVSG
-61 TVVSAEDSM
+61 TVTSSEDNM
-70 PLPGVSIVLK
+70 PLPGVTILLK
-80 GTATGVTTD
+80 GTTSGVTTD
-89 FDGNYSIKMPNST
+89 FDGNYTIAVPNGT
-102 GTLVF
+102 GTLIY
-107 SYLGFETREVAVNGQ
+107 SYIGFKTQEISVNGQ
-122 STINVSMAT
+122 STISIALET
-131 DTQALDEV
+131 DAQALDEV

-147 RSEKSLGYS
+147 REDKSLGYS

-161 AEELTRVAQANVL
+161 AEELTRVAQENVL

-187 STGGTGSTVSM
+187 NTGGTGSSVSM
-198 VIRGAISLSTDNQP
+198 VIRGAISLSSDNQP
-212 LFVVDGVPIANSVNN
+212 LFVVDGVPIANSLNN

-247 PESIENV
+247 PQSIENV

-274 VLITTKKAKDNQR
+274 VLITTKKGEDNQK
-287 MKVTFSSNTVFD
+287 MKVNFTSNTVFD
-299 LPYKYLDIQ
+299 IPYKYIATQ
-308 SQFASGYLSYSP
+308 SEYASGYFSYSP
-320 ASEGNG
+320 QSQGG
-326 NILPSV
+326 SYIMPDV
-332 IPAGGNGGPELDR
+332 IPQGGNGGPGLDR

-351 WNSPLDAN
+351 WNSPLDSN
-359 GNPIPIELKSYS
+359 GNPIPTELKSYPK
-371 NNIRNFVQT
+371 NIENFVQN

-386 SITVT
+386 SMTVS
-391 NSTESLNY
+391 NSTEFMNY
-399 RLGVTAMDNTGVVP
+399 RLGVTNMNNSGIIP

-426 SSSLTDKLTVSSNIN
+426 SSNLNEKFTVSTN
-441 VIHSYADNR
+441 VNVVHSYADNR

-473 DIKDYK
+473 DVKDYK
-479 LPGTDIFNFSDNYPN
+479 LPGTDVFNFSDDYAN
-494 PYFLAYEVNNSFSR
+494 PWFLANEVNNSFSR
-508 FRIFGNMAL
+508 FRVYGNLAL
-517 DWQLSPS
+517 DWQISPE
-524 FNIRTSYN
+524 FNIRSSYN
-532 LNSFNQTQE
+532 LNTFNQTQE
-541 TKMAPGYARES
+541 TKMAPGYSRES
-552 NNGTYGIAK
+552 NNGTYGIGT
-561 TDGMETNID
+561 TDGLETNID
-570 LLATYTKELGDFD
+570 FLASFTKKWGDFD
-583 MSISAG
+583 MTLSGG
-589 GNLMYQRNNGLSNS
+589 GNLMYQKNNGLSNS
-603 ASNKVGLIV
+603 AASRAGLIV
-612 PNLFTVDNIAPA
+612 PNLFTVDNIAA
-624 TLQFSSFN
+624 SSLVYSSF
-632 TERAINSV
+632 TSERAINSV
-640 YALANFGFK
+640 YGLANFGYK
-649 DMLYLDVTARND
+649 GMLYLDVTARND

-666 PIDNRSYFYPS
+666 PVDNRSYFYPS

-686 LVSIP
+686 LVDIP
-691 KVDLLKLRAGWARV
+691 KVDLFKLRGGWARV

-714 GSFYNNQGQWDS
+714 GAYYNNAGQWDN
-726 AVLYSAQG
+726 AILYSANSS
-734 GLNTPGLEPEEATS
+734 LNTPGLEPEEATS
-748 KEFGIDLTMFQNR
+748 QEFGIDLTMFENR
-761 LRIEGTY
+761 FRFEGTY

-798 LESKGYEISLG
+798 LESKGYELSLG
-809 FTPIRNENWNWDLNV
+809 FTPVRSENWNWDLNV

-834 ELSDG
+834 ALADG
-839 VDYIQFWSDNKS
+839 VDYIEFWSDNKS

-884 PYFNYPLIGQGEDAE
+884 PYYNYPLIGQGEDAE
-899 WLAQDER
+899 WLAQEER

-914 DFIVGLQSS
+914 DFVMGLQSS
-923 LSYKNLTLNLTFDW
+923 LSYKNFTLNMTFDW

-950 LTEDGYSQQILDNL
+950 LVEDGYGQNILDNL
-964 VNPGIANAG
+964 VNPGISEPG

-980 LDHADEYIFGENF
+980 LDHADEYIYGENF
-993 ISIGGPPSDGGFAE
+993 ISIGGPPGNGGFPE
-1007 SLGGS
+1007 DLGGS

-1023 VGTHD
+1023 VGEHD

-1055 WDFGTPHMFDAD
+1055 WDFGTPHMYDAD
-1067 FIKLREISLSY
+1067 FIKLREISIGY
-1078 DLPNKYVDRIGLDK
+1078 DLPRQYIDRIGIDNLNF
-1092 LSFAVY
+1092 SIY

-1111 GVDPERAFQAETS
+1111 GIDPERAFQAETS
-1124 SGNRGTQFKQGIER
+1124 KDNRGTQFKQGIER

-1150 KISVTF
+1150 KIGITF